1 MEPYP
6 AQEAI
11 KSAFKGLVKKYGKRV
26 GRLILPS
33 TTPSAMSQFEAAC
46 QRLCS
51 LRKQCLKMMQKD
63 RNELTDVDRRICHDT
78 TLMDFFYYGEFAQ
91 ISILNLTTVIAAAG
105 GCWCCWCLLYSPSLQ
120 HYSTNQCCTTAP
132 TTHPT
137 LSTPHRWQVIC

>member
-1 MEPYP
+1 MEPHP

-26 GRLILPS
+26 GGRLILPS
-33 TTPSAMSQFEAAC
+33 TTPSAMSQFEAAS
-46 QRLCS
+46 QKLCS
-51 LRKQCLKMMQKD
+51 LRKKCLTMMQKD

-91 ISILNLTTVIAAAG
+91 ISILNLTTVIAAPAG
-105 GCWCCWCLLYSPSLQ
+105 GCCCCWCLLYSPSLQ

-132 TTHPT
+132 TTL